1 MTPSKYT
8 GNMIK
13 NIIFDFGDIFI
24 NLDKPATVRELT
36 NKFGVFEIST
46 EMDTV
51 NKEFEKGILSA
62 DQFINFYS
70 KIFHKADKEELIKAW
85 NAMILDFPEYRLKFI
100 ERLALE
106 KKYNLFLLSNTNDL
120 HIRYVEMTMLP
131 HRYKRFRNCFQ
142 KFYLSHEINF
152 RKPDSNIYEFVLKEN
167 KLIPEET
174 LFIDDTEENTFA
186 AKKLGIQVWN
196 LIPGSDDITDLFNQ
210 NIQF

>member
-1 MTPSKYT
+1 MTPSKYI

-36 NKFGVFEIST
+36 NKFGAFEIST

-62 DQFINFYS
+62 DQFINFYAT
-70 KIFHKADKEELIKAW
+70 IFHKASKEELINAW
-85 NAMILDFPEYRLKFI
+85 NAIILNFPEYRLKFI

-106 KKYNLFLLSNTNDL
+106 KKYKLFLLSNTNDI
-120 HIRYVEMTMLP
+120 HIRYVETTMWP
-131 HRYKRFRNCFQ
+131 QRYKRFKGCFE

-152 RKPDSNIYEFVLKEN
+152 RKPDSDIYEFVLKEN

-174 LFIDDTEENTFA
+174 LFIDDMKENTVA
-186 AKKLGIQVWN
+186 AKKLGMQVWN
-196 LIPGSDDITDLFNQ
+196 LIPETDDITDLFNQ
-210 NIQF
+210 SIKF